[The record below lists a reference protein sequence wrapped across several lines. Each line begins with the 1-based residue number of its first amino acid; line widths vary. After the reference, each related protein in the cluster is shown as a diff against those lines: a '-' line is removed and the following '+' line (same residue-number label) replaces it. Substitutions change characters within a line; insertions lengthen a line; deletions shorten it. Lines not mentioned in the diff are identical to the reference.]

1 MVHLITPHYQ
11 RKRFFRPRRRVNVW
25 GIVRSFQ
32 LLELAALT
40 GAIALIWLG
49 ARLDNQSSDWSQILS
64 SKTESAQIQTV
75 DHVRGG

>member
-11 RKRFFRPRRRVNVW
+11 RKRFFRPRRRLNVW

-40 GAIALIWLG
+40 GAIALVWLG
-49 ARLDNQSSDWSQILS
+49 ARLDNQSSSWAEIPSSQM
-64 SKTESAQIQTV
+64 ESAQVQTI
-75 DHVRGG
+75 DRVRGG

>member
-64 SKTESAQIQTV
+64 SKTESAQIQMV